1 MLHEQLPTCVP
12 ACVCVCVLCV
22 GSVTNDL
29 YPPPLAVA
37 DFGLRRTGVLYK
49 QTSKQETASR
59 VEGTGQSG
67 VGYALG
73 GGGAEAKGMG
83 DDQMDAG
90 ISEHRFIISPL
101 DGDKTSDEVDVR
113 VPCRFGAG
121 GWQQDIHTKV
131 VFAAV
136 ALTGFFSGRGRLSS
150 HLRFL
155 LQPRR

>member
-1 MLHEQLPTCVP
+1 MMVRASVLFAPLLLFLVFVYLRPNIAVDERRGTRRIDGQGDYCRVLHEQLPTCVP

-90 ISEHRFIISPL
+90 ISEHRFIIVPL
-101 DGDKTSDEVDVR
+101 EWR
-113 VPCRFGAG
+113 
-121 GWQQDIHTKV
+121 
-131 VFAAV
+131 
-136 ALTGFFSGRGRLSS
+136 
-150 HLRFL
+150 
-155 LQPRR
+155 